1 MSHLAPSTLILTAL
15 FLAVCVPVFF
25 GKLRVAPQWLSLQA
39 LALGWLVLAAG
50 GALHALATGLEI
62 LALRGM
68 LVPWMLRAHLKRHER
83 VAHVDLMP
91 SNLFAWGIAI
101 ALIVVAF
108 RFGDGASSD
117 KRALTLGV
125 VACVL
130 TIAYL
135 ILATNKEPFAQL
147 VAVLYMENAVLLF
160 ETLLAHAWPL
170 PIHLLLTAVYI
181 GTAALGLWLQQEPAG
196 RQAPAQEDTQ

>member
-1 MSHLAPSTLILTAL
+1 MNHLAPSTLILTGL

-25 GKLRVAPQWLSLQA
+25 GKLRVVPQWLSLQA

-50 GALHALATGLEI
+50 GGLHALVTGLEI
-62 LALRGM
+62 LVLRGM
-68 LVPWMLRAHLKRHER
+68 LVPWMLRSHLQRHGG
-83 VAHVDLMP
+83 VALVDLMP

-108 RFGDGASSD
+108 RFGDGAGSD
-117 KRALTLGV
+117 VRALTLGV

-135 ILATNKEPFAQL
+135 ILATNQEPLAQL

-160 ETLLAHAWPL
+160 ETLLPHPWPL
-170 PIHLLLTAVYI
+170 PIHLLLAVVYV
-181 GTAALGLWLQQEPAG
+181 GTVAVGLWLQQEPLTTVA
-196 RQAPAQEDTQ
+196 AAQEDAP

>member
-108 RFGDGASSD
+108 RFGDGAGSD
-117 KRALTLGV
+117 ARALTLGV

-135 ILATNKEPFAQL
+135 ILATNQEPFAQL

-160 ETLLAHAWPL
+160 ETLLPHPWPL
-170 PIHLLLTAVYI
+170 PIHLLLAVVYV
-181 GTAALGLWLQQEPAG
+181 GTAALGLWLQQEPLITA
-196 RQAPAQEDTQ
+196 AQEDTP